1 MKTSLCLLLASAFDA
16 AKAAPVS
23 AGEVRP
29 PHTRSHPPAPLVCS
43 PKSKRLAGARPPPA
57 LAVDGNSPPSVL
69 RESRRDAR

>member
-29 PHTRSHPPAPLVCS
+29 LHTRSHLPTPIVCS
-43 PKSKRLAGARPPPA
+43 PNLNGRDTEPA
-57 LAVDGNSPPSVL
+57 SRMQWTAILFPRD
-69 RESRRDAR
+69 REYHAA

>member
-29 PHTRSHPPAPLVCS
+29 PHTRSDPPAPFVCF
-43 PKSKRLAGARPPPA
+43 PKSQRLAE
-57 LAVDGNSPPSVL
+57 VDGDSP
-69 RESRRDAR
+69 RRPFSGNRGDAR